1 MQVLAL
7 LHDIAKPQSRKINL
21 QNKHVQFFG
30 HEELSAEMAEPLVA
44 DLVAREM
51 LSLDEVDEVLELI
64 GLHDFQ
70 REWESLKR

>member
-1 MQVLAL
+1 
-7 LHDIAKPQSRKINL
+7 
-21 QNKHVQFFG
+21 
-30 HEELSAEMAEPLVA
+30 MAEPLVA